1 MTNETALLAL
11 LESQEAEA
19 NAEAEWIAQWVEANL
34 PLLLAGQLD
43 TDAATL
49 LAEVDTDRAVQLNQA
64 IYLLM
69 VSGDKVPLTQL
80 AQQVLDAGLSTLAQ
94 QAWNDHVAQLH
105 DAMSEEQWQQ
115 YQFNHQRTAA

>member
-11 LESQEAEA
+11 LESREAEA
-19 NAEAEWIAQWVEANL
+19 NAEAEWVSQWVETNL
-34 PLLLAGQLD
+34 PLLLTGQLD

-49 LAEVDTDRAVQLNQA
+49 LAEVSPERAPQLNQA

-69 VSGDKVPLTQL
+69 ASGDKVPLTL
-80 AQQVLDAGLSTLAQ
+80 LIQQVMDTALKAMAQ

-115 YQFNHQRTAA
+115 YQHRSAA

>member
-1 MTNETALLAL
+1 MTSEATMIAL
-11 LESQEAEA
+11 LESREAEA
-19 NAEAEWIAQWVEANL
+19 NAEAEWIAQWVEANF

-49 LAEVDTDRAVQLNQA
+49 LAEVDAERATQLNQA

-69 VSGDKVPLTQL
+69 VSGDKVPLTLQI
-80 AQQVLDAGLSTLAQ
+80 QQVLDAGLSTLAQ

-105 DAMSEEQWQQ
+105 DAMSEERWQQ

>member
-1 MTNETALLAL
+1 MTSEATLLAL
-11 LESQEAEA
+11 LESREAEA
-19 NAEAEWIAQWVEANL
+19 NAEAEWVAQWVEANF

-49 LAEVDTDRAVQLNQA
+49 LAEVDAERATQLNQA

-69 VSGDKVPLTQL
+69 VSGDKVPLTLQI
-80 AQQVLDAGLSTLAQ
+80 QQVLGAGLHALAK

-105 DAMSEEQWQQ
+105 DAMSEEQWEQ
-115 YQFNHQRTAA
+115 YQHRSAA

>member
-11 LESQEAEA
+11 LESREAEA
-19 NAEAEWIAQWVEANL
+19 NAEAEWVAQWVEANF
-34 PLLLAGQLD
+34 PLLLTGQLD

-49 LAEVDTDRAVQLNQA
+49 LAEVDADRAAQLNQA

-80 AQQVLDAGLSTLAQ
+80 VQQVLDAGLSTLAQ

-105 DAMSEEQWQQ
+105 DAMSDEQWEQ
-115 YQFNHQRTAA
+115 YQHRSAA

>member
-1 MTNETALLAL
+1 MTSEATLLAL
-11 LESQEAEA
+11 MESREAEA

-49 LAEVDTDRAVQLNQA
+49 LAEVDADHATQLNQA

-69 VSGDKVPLTQL
+69 VSGDKVPLTLLIQQL
-80 AQQVLDAGLSTLAQ
+80 MEAALKAMAK

-105 DAMSEEQWQQ
+105 DAMSEEQFER
-115 YQFNHQRTAA
+115 YQHRSAA

>member
-1 MTNETALLAL
+1 MTSEATLLAL
-11 LESQEAEA
+11 LESREAEA

-80 AQQVLDAGLSTLAQ
+80 VQQVLDAGLSTLAQ
-94 QAWNDHVAQLH
+94 QAWNDHVAQLQ